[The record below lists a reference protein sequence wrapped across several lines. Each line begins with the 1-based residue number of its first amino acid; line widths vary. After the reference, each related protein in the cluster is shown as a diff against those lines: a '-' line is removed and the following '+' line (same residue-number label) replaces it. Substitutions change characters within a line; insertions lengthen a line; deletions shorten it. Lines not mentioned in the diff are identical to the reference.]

1 MEIKPG
7 KWRTANGCQAV
18 VLEQF
23 EDGLYGRVRRSDGV
37 WHSYNWK
44 ISGRAYENCGSSYD
58 LIAPWEESKP
68 RLRVWRR
75 NSPGAIDHGTI
86 KLLPE
91 INGEPPEDWQ
101 PVPELDALFEKGKE

>member
-7 KWRTANGCQAV
+7 KYRCRDGVQAV
-18 VLEQF
+18 VLEIF
-23 EDGLYGRVRRSDGV
+23 EGELYGRVRHRDGV
-37 WHSYNWK
+37 WHSHRWNIDGKVYM
-44 ISGRAYENCGSSYD
+44 NCVSALD
-58 LIAPWEESKP
+58 LIAPWEEPKP